1 MATQIT
7 NYQCPACTGPLHFV
21 GESGRLECDY
31 CGSSFDIAEIEAF
44 YAEKE
49 AKAAEAAQKREETEA
64 AQKSAEAEEQQ
75 TAADGSD
82 WDSSGL
88 SEDWGAD
95 AADMKAYCCP
105 SCGAELLCDAT
116 TAATSCPYCGNPS
129 VLPGQFSGILKP
141 DFVLPFKLSKEDAIK
156 ALKKHYLKKPLLPS
170 TFSKANHLEEI
181 KGVYVPFWMYDGEA
195 SGSAQF
201 HATTIHTY
209 TSGDYEITETSHY
222 DVQRAGS
229 IAFEKI
235 PVDASSKMPDDYM
248 DSIEPF
254 DYADLKP
261 FSTAYLPGFLA
272 DKYDVTAEASIDRAN
287 KRVKRSTE
295 DTFAGTVQGYTT
307 VTTEYSSVQF
317 RGGKARYALY
327 PVWLLNTTWNG
338 NKYTFAMNGQT
349 GKFVGDL
356 PVDKAAAS
364 RWTLLLAAVFT
375 AVTYGGAWLL
385 HLIGLF

>member
-49 AKAAEAAQKREETEA
+49 AKAAEAAQKQGETEA

-75 TAADGSD
+75 TAADSSD
-82 WDSSGL
+82 WDASGL
-88 SEDWGAD
+88 SEDSGAD
-95 AADMKAYCCP
+95 AGSMKAYCCP

-129 VLPGQFSGILKP
+129 VLPGQFAGILKP

-170 TFSKANHLEEI
+170 TFSKANHLEQI

-201 HATTIHTY
+201 HATQVHTY
-209 TSGDYEITETSHY
+209 TSGDYEITETSHF
-222 DVQRAGS
+222 DVRRAGS

-248 DSIEPF
+248 DSIEPY
-254 DYADLKP
+254 DYAELRP

-272 DKYDVTAEASIDRAN
+272 DKYDVSVEDSRERA
-287 KRVKRSTE
+287 
-295 DTFAGTVQGYTT
+295 DTRCAGSLLSALERTVSGYTT
-307 VTTEYSSVQF
+307 CNETSRDIHLK
-317 RGGKARYALY
+317 RGKVHYALL
-327 PVWLLNTTWNG
+327 PVWILNTRWEG
-338 NKYTFAMNGQT
+338 KDFLFAMNGQT
-349 GKFVGDL
+349 GKLVGDL
-356 PVDKAAAS
+356 PTDMGKFWAIFAAIAAPVSAIAAAI
-364 RWTLLLAAVFT
+364 LMLM
-375 AVTYGGAWLL
+375 
-385 HLIGLF
+385 

>member
-49 AKAAEAAQKREETEA
+49 AKAAEAAQKQEETEA
-64 AQKSAEAEEQQ
+64 AQKSAEAEEQKA
-75 TAADGSD
+75 AADGSD
-82 WDSSGL
+82 WDASGL

-95 AADMKAYCCP
+95 ASSMKAYCCP

-129 VLPGQFSGILKP
+129 VIPGQLTGILKP

-195 SGSAQF
+195 SGSARF
-201 HATTIHTY
+201 HATQVHTY

-222 DVQRAGS
+222 DVSRAGS
-229 IAFEKI
+229 ICFEKI

-248 DSIEPF
+248 DSIEPY
-254 DYADLKP
+254 DYDDLKP
-261 FSTAYLPGFLA
+261 FSSAYLPGYLA
-272 DKYDVTAEASIDRAN
+272 DKYDVSVEDSRARADRRCEGSFVAAM
-287 KRVKRSTE
+287 E
-295 DTFAGTVQGYTT
+295 GTVEGYT
-307 VTTEYSSVQF
+307 SCSVKEENIRLK
-317 RGGKARYALY
+317 RGKVQYALM
-327 PVWLLNTTWNG
+327 PVWILNTKWEG
-338 NKYTFAMNGQT
+338 KDYLFAMNGQT
-349 GKFVGDL
+349 GKLVGNL
-356 PVDKAAAS
+356 PVSKKRVLGLFSAIAAP
-364 RWTLLLAAVFT
+364 LLAA
-375 AVTYGGAWLL
+375 AISLGLL
-385 HLIGLF
+385 LMR